1 MRPRHP
7 SGGLARAIRGFL
19 WMNRGW
25 LAASAHRAAPPVGSG
40 IRPAPRAGRANRD
53 NVHTAGYSGSG
64 NPIATSGTPTMRT
77 PHRLLKFLARAALPA
92 IAGCS
97 PDEFLAPVL
106 PVVAEEVW
114 AH

>member
-1 MRPRHP
+1 
-7 SGGLARAIRGFL
+7 
-19 WMNRGW
+19 
-25 LAASAHRAAPPVGSG
+25 
-40 IRPAPRAGRANRD
+40 
-53 NVHTAGYSGSG
+53 
-64 NPIATSGTPTMRT
+64 MRT